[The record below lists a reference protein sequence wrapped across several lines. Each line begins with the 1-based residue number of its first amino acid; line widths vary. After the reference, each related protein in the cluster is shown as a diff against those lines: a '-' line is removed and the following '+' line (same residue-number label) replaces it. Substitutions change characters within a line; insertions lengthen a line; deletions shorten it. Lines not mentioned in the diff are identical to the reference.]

1 LVSEQ
6 QQNFKKEF
14 KMKKITNLTITR
26 NVNFIKAIFFIEDE
40 PVSLM
45 LTTESESGYL
55 NIGEK
60 KYEILDGGKV
70 RRDGKTATEEF
81 EFVFDQ
87 SEIKLENTLIV
98 HVSLLWSHPEKDV
111 VLQKIEALL
120 VALHEVGI

>member
-1 LVSEQ
+1 
-6 QQNFKKEF
+6 
-14 KMKKITNLTITR
+14 MKKITNLTITR